1 MLNRVLILVMI
12 LGVLLAFIGI
22 GIDYLLPGTSPGMNL
37 PQLLIIAFGLTISV
51 GAAIVRQALLC
62 GRQPRIFKT
71 GLGIGL
77 LITIGTLVLLEFVL
91 SVFGLPT
98 YFPAEVPSLDVKPA
112 YWRTCDDLGC
122 HYTDVADHPDCTADI
137 VTNRMCIAN
146 TQGFH
151 DSDEFVAQ
159 TDVAE
164 GFRILMLGDS
174 FAFGLSAGIGK
185 SYVDTVEAALPDAIV
200 WNVAVS
206 GSGTNQDVVAFD
218 QVGPLL
224 QPQLSILGFF
234 MNDFRD
240 NLYPPD
246 RLILLEDADG
256 NAYLVERFRYDRW
269 GNPVELPLDLVYAYL
284 AEGYLPPTSELERM
298 IGLTRLG
305 TLVLRTLDLVTDLP
319 NDRSPEAQ
327 TRVTRKY
334 LAQLR
339 DTVHELDS
347 TLLVFLIPRREHIGA
362 PGEQYLVAIE
372 LMEELEI
379 PYLNPIHLFDPHEDY
394 APEPDIHWNN
404 AGHQKA
410 GDYLVECIAV
420 FIASG
425 DLADCDNVV
434 IP

>member
-1 MLNRVLILVMI
+1 MLNLVLILVII
-12 LGVLLAFIGI
+12 LGLILALAGI
-22 GIDYLLPGTSPGMNL
+22 GIDYLLPGTSPGVNL
-37 PQLLIIAFGLTISV
+37 PQTADHCFWTGDFSLAQSLSCDRML
-51 GAAIVRQALLC
+51 RR
-62 GRQPRIFKT
+62 GRQPRVFKT

-77 LITIGTLVLLEFVL
+77 LITLGTLVLLEFVL

-218 QVGPLL
+218 QVGSLL

-284 AEGYLPPTSELERM
+284 AEGYLSANIR
-298 IGLTRLG
+298 
-305 TLVLRTLDLVTDLP
+305 
-319 NDRSPEAQ
+319 
-327 TRVTRKY
+327 
-334 LAQLR
+334 
-339 DTVHELDS
+339 
-347 TLLVFLIPRREHIGA
+347 IGA
-362 PGEQYLVAIE
+362 YDRVNSSGYPGIANIG
-372 LMEELEI
+372 
-379 PYLNPIHLFDPHEDY
+379 P
-394 APEPDIHWNN
+394 
-404 AGHQKA
+404 
-410 GDYLVECIAV
+410 GDGFAQ
-420 FIASG
+420 
-425 DLADCDNVV
+425 
-434 IP
+434 